1 MRAREFLLREAEP
14 TLADALRAAAAQ
26 QQAAQQPK
34 IGQPADPN
42 AVKQGV
48 GAQSAQ
54 GSASPTQVTPGG
66 TQTPQNGVKKP
77 MGIGQSFISG
87 LTKGKASSLGGVAS
101 MAKQGIKN
109 AAANQLGLRGTV
121 NALGQPDTQQAAPA
135 MQKPEDLGM
144 ALKPGQ
150 TIDLPNVGKIKVTK
164 SGPQG
169 IELDTSQAASIG
181 VPKLTLNPKDLLQK

>member
-48 GAQSAQ
+48 GAQPAQ

-66 TQTPQNGVKKP
+66 TQPAAKKP

-87 LTKGKASSLGGVAS
+87 LTKGKADSLGGMAS

-109 AAANQLGLRGTV
+109 MAANQLGMQNTV
-121 NALGQPDTQQAAPA
+121 SAMGGKPVDAPL
-135 MQKPEDLGM
+135 QKPEDIGM

-169 IELDTSQAASIG
+169 IELDTSQASSIG

>member
-1 MRAREFLLREAEP
+1 MRAREFLLKEAEP

-34 IGQPADPN
+34 IGQPTNPN

-48 GAQSAQ
+48 GAQAAQ

-66 TQTPQNGVKKP
+66 TQAAAKKP

-87 LTKGKASSLGGVAS
+87 LTKGKADSLGGMAG

-109 AAANQLGLRGTV
+109 MAANQLGMQNTV
-121 NALGQPDTQQAAPA
+121 SAMGKQADAPL
-135 MQKPEDLGM
+135 QKPEDLGM

-169 IELDTSQAASIG
+169 IELDTSQATSIG

>member
-1 MRAREFLLREAEP
+1 MRAREFLLKEAEP

-34 IGQPADPN
+34 LGQPTDPN

-48 GAQSAQ
+48 GAQPAQ

-66 TQTPQNGVKKP
+66 TQPAAKKP

-87 LTKGKASSLGGVAS
+87 LTKGKADSLKGLGG

-109 AAANQLGLRGTV
+109 VAANQLGMQNTV
-121 NALGQPDTQQAAPA
+121 SAMGGQQAQAP

-150 TIDLPNVGKIKVTK
+150 IIDLPNVGKIKVTK

-169 IELDTSQAASIG
+169 IELDTSQATSIG